1 MQPAKATILF
11 AEDDSS
17 LAFIVKD
24 TLEDEGYK
32 VVHCADGQTAIET
45 FDKTKFDICLLDI
58 MMPNKDGY
66 TVAKKIRQQSD
77 IMPVL
82 FLSTKNQ
89 EEDKLKGYDTGAD
102 DYLAKPFSMPEL
114 LKKIEVFLRRSRKPH
129 ADACEDFRFGN
140 ILFSWCNLKI
150 TTPAETFNITN
161 KEADLLRFFCEHPNK
176 VVKREEVLINVW
188 GKDDFFLGRS
198 MDVFISKLR
207 KYLKAEPLVMIETIH
222 SIGFRFTVPPG
233 LVSKDEKN

>member
-1 MQPAKATILF
+1 MTQTSKATILF

-32 VVHCADGQTAIET
+32 VVHCADGQTAIDT
-45 FDKTKFDICLLDI
+45 FDKNKFDICLLDI

-66 TVAKKIRQQSD
+66 TVAKKIRQQTD
-77 IMPVL
+77 VMPVL

-89 EEDKLKGYDTGAD
+89 EEDRLKGYDTGAD
-102 DYLAKPFSMPEL
+102 DYISKPFSMPEL
-114 LKKIEVFLRRSRKPH
+114 LKKIEVFLRRSKKLH
-129 ADACEDFRFGN
+129 ADTVEDYNIGQ
-140 ILFSWCNLKI
+140 ILFSFINLKI
-150 TTPAETFNITN
+150 TTSTETFNITQR
-161 KEADLLRFFCEHPNK
+161 EADLLKFFCEHQNK

-207 KYLKAEPLVMIETIH
+207 KYLKAEPGVTIETIH
-222 SIGFRFTVPPG
+222 GIGFRFTVPG
-233 LVSKDEKN
+233 A

>member
-1 MQPAKATILF
+1 MQPVKGTILF

-32 VVHCADGQTAIET
+32 VVHCADGQTAIDT

-66 TVAKKIRQQSD
+66 TVAKKIRQQTD
-77 IMPVL
+77 VMPVL

-89 EEDKLKGYDTGAD
+89 EEDRLKGYDTGAD
-102 DYLAKPFSMPEL
+102 DYISKPFSMPEL
-114 LKKIEVFLRRSRKPH
+114 LKKIEVFLRRSKKLH
-129 ADACEDFRFGN
+129 AETIEDFTIGN
-140 ILFSWCNLKI
+140 SIFSFVNLKI
-150 TTPAETFNITN
+150 ITPGETFNITQR
-161 KEADLLRFFCEHPNK
+161 EADLLKFFCEHQNR

-207 KYLKAEPLVMIETIH
+207 KYLKSEPGVVIETIH
-222 SIGFRFTVPPG
+222 GIGFRFSVA
-233 LVSKDEKN
+233 

>member
-1 MQPAKATILF
+1 MQSNKATILF

-32 VVHCADGQTAIET
+32 VIHCADGQTAIDN
-45 FDKTKFDICLLDI
+45 FDKSKFDICLLDI

-66 TVAKKIRQQSD
+66 AVAKKIRQQTD
-77 IMPVL
+77 VMPVL
-82 FLSTKNQ
+82 FLSTKSQ
-89 EEDKLKGYDTGAD
+89 EADRLKGYDTGAD
-102 DYLAKPFSMPEL
+102 DYISKPFSMPEL
-114 LKKIEVFLRRSRKPH
+114 LKKIEVFLRRSKKLRSESV
-129 ADACEDFRFGN
+129 EDYVLGN
-140 ILFSWCNLKI
+140 ILFSFGNLKI
-150 TTPAETFNITN
+150 TTPNETFNITHR
-161 KEADLLRFFCEHPNK
+161 EADLLKFFCEHQNK

-207 KYLKAEPLVMIETIH
+207 KYLKGEPEIIIETIH
-222 SIGFRFTVPPG
+222 GIGFRFTVPVG
-233 LVSKDEKN
+233 V

>member
-1 MQPAKATILF
+1 MQQTKATILF

-32 VVHCADGQTAIET
+32 VVHCADGQTAIDS
-45 FDKTKFDICLLDI
+45 FDKNKFDICLLDI

-66 TVAKKIRQQSD
+66 TVAKKIRQQTD
-77 IMPVL
+77 VMPVL

-89 EEDKLKGYDTGAD
+89 EEDRLKGYNTGAD
-102 DYLAKPFSMPEL
+102 DYISKPFSMPEL
-114 LKKIEVFLRRSRKPH
+114 LKKIEVFLRRSKKLH
-129 ADACEDFRFGN
+129 ADTVEDYKIGQ
-140 ILFSWCNLKI
+140 IIFSFINLKI
-150 TTPAETFNITN
+150 TTSTETFNITQR
-161 KEADLLRFFCEHPNK
+161 EADLLKFFCEHQNK

-207 KYLKAEPLVMIETIH
+207 KYLKAEPGVAIETIH
-222 SIGFRFTVPPG
+222 GIGFRFTVPE
-233 LVSKDEKN
+233 V

>member
-1 MQPAKATILF
+1 MQPVKGTILF

-32 VVHCADGQTAIET
+32 VVHCADGQTAIDS

-66 TVAKKIRQQSD
+66 TVAKKIRKLTD
-77 IMPVL
+77 VMPIL

-89 EEDKLKGYDTGAD
+89 EEDRLKGYDTGAD
-102 DYLAKPFSMPEL
+102 DYISKPFSMPEL
-114 LKKIEVFLRRSRKPH
+114 LKKIEVFLRRSKKLH
-129 ADACEDFRFGN
+129 AETKEDFLIGN
-140 ILFSWCNLKI
+140 IIFSFVNLKI
-150 TTPAETFNITN
+150 TTPTETVSITQ
-161 KEADLLRFFCEHPNK
+161 KEADLLKFFCEHQNM
-176 VVKREEVLINVW
+176 VVKREEVLLNVW

-207 KYLKAEPLVMIETIH
+207 KYLKPETGIVIETIH
-222 SIGFRFTVPPG
+222 GLGFRFSVPE
-233 LVSKDEKN
+233 VV

>member
-1 MQPAKATILF
+1 MQTAKATILF

-32 VVHCADGQTAIET
+32 VVHCADGQTAIDS

-66 TVAKKIRQQSD
+66 SVARKIRQQTD
-77 IMPVL
+77 VMPVL

-89 EEDKLKGYDTGAD
+89 EEDRLKGYDTGAD
-102 DYLAKPFSMPEL
+102 DYIAKPFSMPEL
-114 LKKIEVFLRRSRKPH
+114 LKKIEVFLRRSKKLH
-129 ADACEDFRFGN
+129 SDTIEDFTIGN
-140 ILFSWCNLKI
+140 ILFSFVNLKI
-150 TTPAETFNITN
+150 NTLNETFNITQR
-161 KEADLLRFFCEHPNK
+161 EADLLKFFCEHQNK

-207 KYLKAEPLVMIETIH
+207 KYLKAEPSIVLETIH
-222 SIGFRFTVPPG
+222 GIGFRFTVPQAA
-233 LVSKDEKN
+233 

>member
-1 MQPAKATILF
+1 MQTAKATILF

-32 VVHCADGQTAIET
+32 VVHCADGQTAIDT

-66 TVAKKIRQQSD
+66 TVAKKIRQQTD
-77 IMPVL
+77 VMPIL

-89 EEDKLKGYDTGAD
+89 EEDRLKGYDSGAD
-102 DYLAKPFSMPEL
+102 DYIAKPFSMPEL
-114 LKKIEVFLRRSRKPH
+114 LKKIEVFLRRSKKLH
-129 ADACEDFRFGN
+129 SDTVEDFAIGKIRFS
-140 ILFSWCNLKI
+140 FVNLKI
-150 TTPAETFNITN
+150 IIANETFNITQR
-161 KEADLLRFFCEHPNK
+161 EADLLKFFCEHPNN

-207 KYLKAEPLVMIETIH
+207 KYLKAEPDIILETIH
-222 SIGFRFTVPPG
+222 GVGFRFTVPHI
-233 LVSKDEKN
+233 

>member
-1 MQPAKATILF
+1 MQTSKATILF

-32 VVHCADGQTAIET
+32 VVHCADGQTAIDS

-66 TVAKKIRQQSD
+66 TVAKKIRQQTD
-77 IMPVL
+77 LIPIL

-89 EEDKLKGYDTGAD
+89 EDDRLKGYNTGAD
-102 DYLAKPFSMPEL
+102 DYISKPFSMPEL
-114 LKKIEVFLRRSRKPH
+114 LKKIEVFLRRSKKFH
-129 ADACEDFRFGN
+129 ADTIEDFTIGN
-140 ILFSWCNLKI
+140 IVFSFVNLKI
-150 TTPAETFNITN
+150 ITANETFNITQR
-161 KEADLLRFFCEHPNK
+161 EADLLKFFCEHQNK
-176 VVKREEVLINVW
+176 VLKREEVLINVW

-207 KYLKAEPLVMIETIH
+207 KYLKAEPEIVIETIH
-222 SIGFRFTVPPG
+222 GFGFRFTVPQD
-233 LVSKDEKN
+233 V

>member
-1 MQPAKATILF
+1 MQPLKGTILF

-32 VVHCADGQTAIET
+32 VVHCADGQTAIDS

-66 TVAKKIRQQSD
+66 TVAKKIRQQTD
-77 IMPVL
+77 VMPIL

-89 EEDKLKGYDTGAD
+89 EEDRLKGYNTGAD
-102 DYLAKPFSMPEL
+102 DYISKPFSMPEL
-114 LKKIEVFLRRSRKPH
+114 LKKIEVFLRRSKKLY
-129 ADACEDFRFGN
+129 ADTTEDFVIGN
-140 ILFSWCNLKI
+140 TLFSFVNLKI
-150 TTPAETFNITN
+150 ITPTETFNITQR
-161 KEADLLRFFCEHPNK
+161 EADLLKFFCENQNK

-207 KYLKAEPLVMIETIH
+207 KYLKAEPTVVIETIH
-222 SIGFRFTVPPG
+222 GIGFRFTVP
-233 LVSKDEKN
+233 VVA

>member
-1 MQPAKATILF
+1 MQPTKATILF

-32 VVHCADGQTAIET
+32 VVHCADGQTAIDT
-45 FDKTKFDICLLDI
+45 FDKTKFDICILDI

-66 TVAKKIRQQSD
+66 TVAKKIRQQTD
-77 IMPVL
+77 VLPVL
-82 FLSTKNQ
+82 FLSTKDQ
-89 EEDKLKGYDTGAD
+89 EEDRLKGYDTGAD
-102 DYLAKPFSMPEL
+102 DYISKPFSMPEL
-114 LKKIEVFLRRSRKPH
+114 LKKIEVFLRRSKKLY
-129 ADACEDFRFGN
+129 ADTIADYTIGQ
-140 ILFSWCNLKI
+140 IYFSFVNLKI
-150 TTPAETFNITN
+150 TTSTETFNITQR
-161 KEADLLRFFCEHPNK
+161 EADLLKFFCEQQNK

-207 KYLKAEPLVMIETIH
+207 KYLKAEPGVAIETIH
-222 SIGFRFTVPPG
+222 GIGFRFTVPAA
-233 LVSKDEKN
+233 